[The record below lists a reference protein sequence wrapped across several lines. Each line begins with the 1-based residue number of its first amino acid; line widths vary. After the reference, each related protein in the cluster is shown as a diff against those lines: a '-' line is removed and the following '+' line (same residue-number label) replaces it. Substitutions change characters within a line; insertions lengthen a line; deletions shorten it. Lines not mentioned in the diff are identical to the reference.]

1 MNKINYQKEL
11 ERLLT
16 GIEKSVNVP
25 SLMLHS
31 CCAPCSSY
39 VLEYLCRY
47 FRITVL
53 YYNPNIMTVSEYK
66 KRVEEQLRLIAV
78 YNEEGRGHPIEV
90 MEGDYEPDRFLE
102 TVKGLEGCAEGGERC
117 FRCYEMRLRKT
128 AEAALQGRFDYF
140 TTTLTISPMKNAEKI
155 NEIGRYLEAE
165 YQTAWLLSD
174 FKKRDGYKRSI
185 ELSHKYNLY
194 RQDFCGC
201 AFSIKS

>member
-11 ERLLT
+11 ERLLI

-90 MEGDYEPDRFLE
+90 MEGDYEPNRFLE

-128 AEAALQGRFDYF
+128 AETALQGRFDYF
-140 TTTLTISPMKNAEKI
+140 TTTMTISPMKNAEKI

-165 YQTAWLLSD
+165 YQTAWLVSD

>member
-11 ERLLT
+11 ERLLI

-128 AEAALQGRFDYF
+128 AEAALQDRFDYF
-140 TTTLTISPMKNAEKI
+140 TTTLTISPMKKAEKI
-155 NEIGRYLEAE
+155 NEIGQYLEAE
-165 YQTAWLLSD
+165 YQTAWLESD

-185 ELSHKYNLY
+185 ELSYKYNLY

>member
-11 ERLLT
+11 ERLLI

-90 MEGDYEPDRFLE
+90 MEGDYEPNRFLE

-165 YQTAWLLSD
+165 YQTAWLVSD

>member
-16 GIEKSVNVP
+16 GIEKSVKVP

-128 AEAALQGRFDYF
+128 AETALQGRFDYF
-140 TTTLTISPMKNAEKI
+140 TTTMTISPMKNAEKI

-165 YQTAWLLSD
+165 YQTAWLVSD

>member
-11 ERLLT
+11 ERLLI

-78 YNEEGRGHPIEV
+78 YNEEGRGHPIKV

-128 AEAALQGRFDYF
+128 AEAAFQGHFDYF

-165 YQTAWLLSD
+165 YQTAWLVSD